1 MDWDDRLDAWELEL
15 ELTAQ
20 LEGSDWVTLDRAAA
34 DTGASRAALRTWYRT
49 GQIPSRLVDGPHGP
63 QRLVPLALVAAR
75 AQASP
80 RLRRSAERRLAD
92 QAEVEILRHRVDQLE
107 LRLAALERRLPP
119 EPGRPAG
126 EPR

>member
-1 MDWDDRLDAWELEL
+1 MDWEDRLDAWEIEL

-20 LEGSDWVTLDRAAA
+20 LENSDWVTLERAAA

-49 GQIPSRLVDGPHGP
+49 GQIPSRLVGGPHGP

-75 AQASP
+75 AQSSP

-92 QAEVEILRHRVDQLE
+92 QAELEILRHRVDQLE
-107 LRLAALERRLPP
+107 LRMAAAERRLS
-119 EPGRPAG
+119 
-126 EPR
+126 